1 MITQKIFNDTETAFK
16 LKSNEELSRALYL
29 FEMIN
34 RPDLVK
40 IGIFLTKMSL
50 KFRLPVEGLIRSTVF
65 NQFAGGE
72 SMEDCLPV
80 IDKMYAKKLYSILD
94 YSVEG
99 KEVEAEFDAATK
111 KKISIIEFAAKNK
124 ELPIAVF
131 KPTGI
136 GRFAIWEKVTSKIP
150 LTEEEQQEWQ
160 RVQQRVEDICEAA
173 YQNDVAVM
181 ADGEETWMQEAA
193 DDLIIKM
200 MKKYNREKAI
210 VFMTLQCYR
219 WDRLEYLQKLHE
231 TGEKEGFKIGV
242 KIVRGAY
249 YEQENL
255 RAKKMNYPSP
265 ICENQE
271 ATDVSFNGVLTYCL
285 AHIDAISVFIGSHN
299 EMSNYLAL
307 QIMEDKNIDINDPRV
322 WFGQLYGMSDHIS
335 FNLAKMNY
343 NAAKLVP
350 FGPVRDVVPY
360 LMRRAEENT
369 SVKGQTGRELALLL
383 EERKRRKG
391 ETTKANRKNE
401 FSREKKSSK
410 GKSPSQRKKPTPE
423 AVE

>member
-1 MITQKIFNDTETAFK
+1 MITRKIFNDTETAFK
-16 LKSNEELSRALYL
+16 LKSNDELNRALYL

-50 KFRLPVEGLIRSTVF
+50 KFHLPVEGLIKSTVF
-65 NQFAGGE
+65 NQFSGGE
-72 SMEDCLPV
+72 SMEECLPV
-80 IDKMYAKKLYSILD
+80 IEKMYAKKLRSILD

-99 KEVEAEFDAATK
+99 KEEEEQFDAAAK
-111 KKISIIEFAAKNK
+111 MKISIIEFAAKRK

-136 GRFAIWEKVTSKIP
+136 GRFAIWEKVTSKVA
-150 LTEEEQQEWQ
+150 LTSEEEEEWG
-160 RVQQRVEDICEAA
+160 RVQRRVENICEAA
-173 YQNDVAVM
+173 YQNDTAVM

-193 DDLIIKM
+193 DELIVKM

-219 WDRLEYLQKLHE
+219 WDRLEYLEKLHE
-231 TGEKEGFKIGV
+231 IGEKEGFKIGV

-265 ICENQE
+265 ICENKE

-285 AHIDAISVFIGSHN
+285 AHIDAISIFIGSHN
-299 EMSNYLAL
+299 EVSNYLAL
-307 QIMEDKNIDINDPRV
+307 QIMEDKNIAIDDPRV

-335 FNLAKMNY
+335 FNLAKMDY

-369 SVKGQTGRELALLL
+369 SVKGQTGRELSLLL

-391 ETTKANRKNE
+391 EITKANR
-401 FSREKKSSK
+401 EKPFK
-410 GKSPSQRKKPTPE
+410 RKKTTYKENPTARMKTPRPE
-423 AVE
+423 EVE

>member
-1 MITQKIFNDTETAFK
+1 MITRKIFNDTETAFK
-16 LKSNEELSRALYL
+16 LKSNEELNRALYL

-40 IGIFLTKMSL
+40 IGIFLTRMSL
-50 KFRLPVEGLIRSTVF
+50 KFRLPVEGLIKSTVF

-72 SMEDCLPV
+72 SMEDCLP
-80 IDKMYAKKLYSILD
+80 IIEKMYAKKLHSVLD

-99 KEVEAEFDAATK
+99 KEEEAEFDAATK
-111 KKISIIEFAAKNK
+111 MKISIIEFAAKNK
-124 ELPIAVF
+124 ELPFSVF

-136 GRFAIWEKVTSKIP
+136 GRFAIWEKVTSKVT
-150 LTEEEQQEWQ
+150 LTKEEEEEWQ

-173 YQNDVAVM
+173 YQNDIAVM

-219 WDRLEYLQKLHE
+219 WDRLEYLKELHE

-249 YEQENL
+249 FEQENL

-265 ICENQE
+265 ICENKE
-271 ATDVSFNGVLTYCL
+271 ATDVSFNWVLTYCL

-307 QIMEDKNIDINDPRV
+307 QIMEDKNIDIDDPRV

-335 FNLAKMNY
+335 FNMAKMNY
-343 NAAKLVP
+343 NTAKLVP

-369 SVKGQTGRELALLL
+369 SVKGQTGRELCLLQ

-391 ETTKANRKNE
+391 EITKANRENE
-401 FSREKKSSK
+401 YSSKKKASRE
-410 GKSPSQRKKPTPE
+410 KSPSQMRTPTRE
-423 AVE
+423 KVE

>member
-16 LKSNEELSRALYL
+16 LKSTEELNRALFL

-50 KFRLPVEGLIRSTVF
+50 KFHLPVEGLIKSTVF

-72 SMEDCLPV
+72 TMEDCLPV
-80 IDKMYAKKLYSILD
+80 IEKMYAKKLHSVLD

-99 KEVEAEFDAATK
+99 KEEEAQFDAATK
-111 KKISIIEFAAKNK
+111 KKISIIEFAAKRK
-124 ELPIAVF
+124 ELPFAVF

-136 GRFAIWEKVTSKIP
+136 GRFAIWEKVTSKVT
-150 LTEEEQQEWQ
+150 LTPEEQEEWQ
-160 RVQQRVEDICEAA
+160 RVQQRVENICEAA
-173 YQNDVAVM
+173 YQNDIAVM

-193 DDLIIKM
+193 DDLIVKM

-219 WDRLEYLQKLHE
+219 WDRLEYLKKLHE

-249 YEQENL
+249 FEQENL

-285 AHIDAISVFIGSHN
+285 AHIDAISLFIGSHN
-299 EMSNYLAL
+299 EVSNYLAL
-307 QIMEDKNIDINDPRV
+307 QIMEDKNIAIDDPRV

-335 FNLAKMNY
+335 FNLAKINY

-369 SVKGQTGRELALLL
+369 SVKGQTGRELALLR

-391 ETTKANRKNE
+391 EITKADREKVISGKNMA
-401 FSREKKSSK
+401 SREKPSSRIK
-410 GKSPSQRKKPTPE
+410 TRTPE
-423 AVE
+423 QVE

>member
-1 MITQKIFNDTETAFK
+1 MITRKIFNDTETAFK
-16 LKSNEELSRALYL
+16 LKSNDELNRALYL

-40 IGIFLTKMSL
+40 IGIFLTRMSL
-50 KFRLPVEGLIRSTVF
+50 KFRLPVEGLIKSTVF

-72 SMEDCLPV
+72 SMEDCLP
-80 IDKMYAKKLYSILD
+80 IIEKMYAKKLHSVLD

-99 KEVEAEFDAATK
+99 KEEEAEFDAATK
-111 KKISIIEFAAKNK
+111 MKISIIEFAAKNK
-124 ELPIAVF
+124 ELPFSVF

-136 GRFAIWEKVTSKIP
+136 GRFAIWEKVTSKVT
-150 LTEEEQQEWQ
+150 LTKEEEEEWQ

-173 YQNDVAVM
+173 YQNDIAVM

-193 DDLIIKM
+193 DDLIVKM

-219 WDRLEYLQKLHE
+219 WDRLEYLKELHE
-231 TGEKEGFKIGV
+231 TGVKEGFKIGV

-249 YEQENL
+249 FEQENL
-255 RAKKMNYPSP
+255 RAKKMNYLSP
-265 ICENQE
+265 ICENKE
-271 ATDVSFNGVLTYCL
+271 ATDVSFNWVLTYCL

-307 QIMEDKNIDINDPRV
+307 QIMEDKNIDIDDPRV

-335 FNLAKMNY
+335 FNMAKMNY
-343 NAAKLVP
+343 NSAKLVP
-350 FGPVRDVVPY
+350 FGPVKCVVPY

-369 SVKGQTGRELALLL
+369 SVKGQTGRELCLLE

-391 ETTKANRKNE
+391 EITKANREKE
-401 FSREKKSSK
+401 YSRKKKASREK
-410 GKSPSQRKKPTPE
+410 SPSHMKTPTRE
-423 AVE
+423 KVE